1 MPQSEEAKGNVK
13 RAAHALTAETATKAA
28 IMPPEWG
35 SYTLSSA
42 SYIAITFSGGT
53 SCWMLC
59 T

>member
-1 MPQSEEAKGNVK
+1 MQRETEPDA
-13 RAAHALTAETATKAA
+13 AAHAPTAEMAMTAA
-28 IMPPEWG
+28 IMPPDWG
-35 SYTLSSA
+35 VYTLSSA